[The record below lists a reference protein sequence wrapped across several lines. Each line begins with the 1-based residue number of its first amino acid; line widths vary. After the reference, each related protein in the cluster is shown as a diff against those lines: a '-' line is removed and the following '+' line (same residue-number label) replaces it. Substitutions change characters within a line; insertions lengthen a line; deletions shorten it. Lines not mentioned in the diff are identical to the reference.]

1 MMAGESTFC
10 VVVPCYN
17 YAHYLTGCV
26 DSILCQGVKVQV
38 IVIDDC
44 STDDTPAVGAALAGD
59 PRVTYLRHEVN
70 QGHIKTYNEGL
81 ALATGDYTA
90 LISADDLLTPGALK
104 RAQLVL
110 DAHPEVGFVYG
121 HSLYFQSNDRLP
133 KARGG
138 KPRIDVWDGRDW
150 IVQRC
155 KTATSCIS
163 SPEVVVRTSLQQ
175 RLGGYRTD
183 LPHAGDLE
191 MWLRF
196 AAHSAVAYL
205 AGVDQAYY
213 RRHAASMQATQF
225 NSNLADLRQRRAAFD
240 AMFDVHG
247 NEVKGAE
254 QLRQQAHRALAKE
267 ALWLAC
273 WSYDRRR
280 LDKVSVDELEAF
292 ACETYPAVRSLNEY
306 WGLQWRRRVGPRW
319 PPILQPVLP
328 SGYLRWLK
336 GQLWWRRRRL
346 RGV

>member
-1 MMAGESTFC
+1 MSRETSFSI
-10 VVVPCYN
+10 VVPCYN
-17 YAHYLTGCV
+17 YGHYLKACV
-26 DSILCQGVKVQV
+26 DSILSQGVKVQV

-44 STDDTPAVGAALAGD
+44 SSDDTPAVGASLAKD
-59 PRVTYLRHEVN
+59 PRVTFIRHEVN

-90 LISADDLLTPGALK
+90 LISSDDLLTPGALK
-104 RAQLVL
+104 RAQAVL
-110 DAHPEVGFVYG
+110 DRHPEVGMVYG
-121 HSLYFQSNDRLP
+121 HSLYFQSNDDLPTARTGEPRLD
-133 KARGG
+133 
-138 KPRIDVWDGRDW
+138 IWNGRDW
-150 IVQRC
+150 IAQRC

-175 RLGGYRTD
+175 QLGGYRPD

-196 AAHSAVAYL
+196 AAHASIAYL

-213 RRHAASMQATQF
+213 RRHATSMQETKF
-225 NSNLADLRQRRAAFD
+225 GTTLADLRQRRAAFD
-240 AMFDVHG
+240 AVFDAYGPNIRDV
-247 NEVKGAE
+247 E
-254 QLRQQAHRALAKE
+254 QLRSAAHRALAKE
-267 ALWLAC
+267 ALWKAC

-280 LDKVSVDELEAF
+280 LDRVSVDDLESF
-292 ACETYPAVRSLNEY
+292 ALETYPGARSLNEY
-306 WGLQWRRRVGPRW
+306 RGLQWRRRLGPRW

-328 SGYLRWLK
+328 SGYIHWIK